1 MLNDRRRRVLK
12 ALVEEY
18 ISSATPVG
26 SKTLVARYEL
36 GCSPATVR
44 NELSILEET
53 GYVTQPHVSAGR
65 IPTDTG
71 YRNFVDELLE
81 REAGDV
87 DRDIAATHLH
97 FAAEVDDLM
106 RETSAAL
113 TRLTSCLAV
122 TVAPSVTTARV
133 KRIDLLSM
141 ASRRALVVLITES
154 GQVVNRSIELADN
167 TPPERLS
174 EIERALDAALVGKR
188 ASEIR
193 PVREA
198 LEAAEAPRAG
208 DESATDGVVTRVVDE
223 ILDALDEADRD
234 RLYHVGV
241 PALLAQPEF
250 HDAERARPLIEFL
263 EDGIAML
270 EALSDVLGH
279 RGLVVR
285 IGHENRRAELGN
297 VSLVA
302 TNYGTG
308 SADGVVGVIGPT
320 RMDYNR
326 AITAVRS
333 MADGLEDVLG

>member
-1 MLNDRRRRVLK
+1 MLNERRRRVLK

-26 SKTLVARYEL
+26 SKTLVARYDL

-44 NELSILEET
+44 AELSILEET
-53 GYVTQPHVSAGR
+53 GFVTQPHVSAGR

-71 YRNFVDELLE
+71 YRSFVDEILQHD
-81 REAGDV
+81 AADAPPV
-87 DRDIAATHLH
+87 AATQLLH
-97 FAAEVDDLM
+97 VAEVDDLM

-113 TRLTSCLAV
+113 TRLTSCLGV

-133 KRIDLLSM
+133 KRVDLLSM
-141 ASRRALVVLITES
+141 AEHRALFVLITES
-154 GQVVNRSIELADN
+154 GQVVNRSIELAS
-167 TPPERLS
+167 PVSPERLA
-174 EIERALDAALVGKR
+174 EIERSLNAGLLGKR

-193 PVREA
+193 PLRDAIDAAFAEMTDREEGPSLVA
-198 LEAAEAPRAG
+198 RL
-208 DESATDGVVTRVVDE
+208 VDE
-223 ILDALDEADRD
+223 IVDSLEEADRD

-241 PALLAQPEF
+241 PALLSQPEF
-250 HDAERARPLIEFL
+250 HDAERLRPLIEFL
-263 EDGIAML
+263 EDGIAVL
-270 EALSDVLGH
+270 EALSDVLGQS
-279 RGLVVR
+279 GLVVR
-285 IGHENRRAELGN
+285 IGHENRREEMGN

-308 SADGVVGVIGPT
+308 SADGIVGVIGPT

-333 MADGLEDVLG
+333 VADGLEDAFGD

>member
-1 MLNDRRRRVLK
+1 MLNDRRRRVLG

-18 ISSATPVG
+18 ISSALPVG

-71 YRNFVDELLE
+71 YRSFVDELLE
-81 REAGDV
+81 RRGAGMEN
-87 DRDIAATHLH
+87 DIPQTRLH
-97 FAAEVDDLM
+97 AAAEVDELM

-122 TVAPSVTTARV
+122 SVAPSVATARV

-141 ASRRALVVLITES
+141 AQRRALFVLITES
-154 GQVVNRSIELADN
+154 GRVVNRSIELADE
-167 TPPERLS
+167 TAPERLS
-174 EIERALDAALVGKR
+174 EVERALNAALVGKR
-188 ASEIR
+188 ARDIR
-193 PVREA
+193 PLRDA
-198 LEAAEAPRAG
+198 LELAESGRHG
-208 DESATDGVVTRVVDE
+208 DGRSDGVVGRVVDE
-223 ILDALDEADRD
+223 ILDALAEADRD

-285 IGHENRRAELGN
+285 IGHENRQAELGN

-302 TNYGTG
+302 TNYGND

-326 AITAVRS
+326 AISAVRS